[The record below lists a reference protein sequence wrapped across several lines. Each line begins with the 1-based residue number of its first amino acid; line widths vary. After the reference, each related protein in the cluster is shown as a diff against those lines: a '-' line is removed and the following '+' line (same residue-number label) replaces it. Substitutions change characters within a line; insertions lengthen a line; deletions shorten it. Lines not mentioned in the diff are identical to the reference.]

1 MGKRILVSLGGNA
14 LGTDFDGLLATSRTV
29 AKPIAGLIQKGY
41 EVVICHGNG
50 PQVGIIKTS
59 MDIGNAQTGK
69 PGIPMSECV
78 AMSQAFIGYHLQN
91 ALQNA
96 LKEVGVDKSVAT
108 VVTRVVVDRDDE
120 GFQHPTKPVG
130 AFVTYEQSKK
140 MAAQGK
146 TMIEDSGR
154 GYREVVPSPLPQRIV
169 EKEAIKQLLDGGSV
183 VIAGGGGGIPVTY
196 EQHQYRAIDAVIDK
210 DWVSVM
216 LAQDTACDSLVVL
229 TGVEKV
235 AVHFNKPDQRWL
247 DSLTVSEARDYI
259 AQGEF
264 PPGSMLPKVEAAI
277 RFTSSAKGCRT
288 LITSL
293 DKLEEGLA
301 GQTGT
306 WLVQD
311 TE

>member
-14 LGTDFDGLLATSRTV
+14 LGTDFDSLLKTSHTV

-41 EVVICHGNG
+41 EVIICHGNG

-59 MDIGNAQTGK
+59 MDIGNAQTGQ
-69 PGIPMSECV
+69 PGMPMSECV

-91 ALQNA
+91 ALQNS
-96 LKEVGVDKSVAT
+96 LGELGLNKSVAT
-108 VVTRVVVDRDDE
+108 VVTRVVVDRADE
-120 GFQHPTKPVG
+120 RFQHPTKPVG
-130 AFVTYEQSKK
+130 AFVSREQSEK
-140 MAAQGK
+140 MAAAGK

-154 GYREVVPSPLPQRIV
+154 GYREVVPSPLPQSIV
-169 EKEAIKQLLDGGSV
+169 EKDAVKKLLDEGCV

-196 EQHQYRAIDAVIDK
+196 EEGRYQAIDAVIDK

-247 DSLTVSEARDYI
+247 DTMTVSEAKAYI

-277 RFTSSAKGCRT
+277 RFTSSLKGCRT

>member
-29 AKPIAGLIQKGY
+29 AKPIAGLIQQGY

-59 MDIGNAQTGK
+59 MDIGNAQTGQ

-120 GFQHPTKPVG
+120 GFQHATKPVG
-130 AFVTYEQSKK
+130 AFVTREQSEK

-247 DSLTVSEARDYI
+247 DSLTVSEARGYI